1 MKGGVYRG
9 HQSNQHMRKTLTIIV
24 ILLCTYSGAFSQ
36 FYKYSNEFLSIGV
49 GARGLSMSGAQVAS
63 ISDVTAGYWNPAG
76 LALIDKK
83 FDLGLMHAEYFAG
96 IAKFDYA
103 GIALPMQDKN
113 RILAFSIIRFGV
125 DDIPNTLFLIEPDGS
140 VNYDNVT
147 TFSVADYA
155 GLISYAQKLPVEGLR
170 IGGNLKIIHRTVGSF
185 ASSWGVGLDAGL
197 QYDKNKWRFGLLAKD
212 ITTTFNAWSF
222 NFTEEEQAVFASTQN
237 VIPENS
243 VELTAPKI
251 ILGAAYKFQCG
262 KNITLLPE
270 LDLDITTDGKRNV
283 LLSAAPFSI
292 DPHAGI
298 EAAYKE
304 LIYLR
309 GGIGNI
315 QKVTNI
321 DGSKN
326 MTAQPNI
333 GVGLVIKSISI
344 DYALTNLG
352 SLSSSLYSNVFSVR
366 IAISNKPGKL

>member
-1 MKGGVYRG
+1 
-9 HQSNQHMRKTLTIIV
+9 MRKTLTIIAF
-24 ILLCTYSGAFSQ
+24 LLCTTSGAFAQ
-36 FYKYSNEFLSIGV
+36 FYKYSNEFLSIGI
-49 GARGLSMSGAQVAS
+49 GARGLAMSGAQVAS
-63 ISDVTAGYWNPAG
+63 IGDVTAGFWNPAG
-76 LALIDKK
+76 LALVDKK

-103 GIALPMQDKN
+103 GVALPMQDKN

-140 VNYDNVT
+140 VNYNNVT

-155 GLISYAQKLPVEGLR
+155 GLISYAQKLPVDGLR
-170 IGGNLKIIHRTVGSF
+170 IGGSLKLIHRTVGSF
-185 ASSWGVGLDAGL
+185 ASSWGVGLDAGF
-197 QYDKNKWRFGLLAKD
+197 QYDYKKWHFGALAKD

-222 NFTEEEQAVFASTQN
+222 NFTEEEQAVFAATEN

-243 VELTAPKI
+243 IELTAPKI
-251 ILGAAYKFQCG
+251 ILGAAYKFQVG

-270 LDLDITTDGKRNV
+270 LDIDVTTDGKRNV
-283 LLSAAPFSI
+283 LVSAKPFSF

-298 EAAYKE
+298 EAGYKD
-304 LIYLR
+304 IIFLR

-315 QKVTNI
+315 QKITNI
-321 DGSKN
+321 DGTSN
-326 MTAQPNI
+326 MTVQPNI

-352 SLSSSLYSNVFSVR
+352 NLSSSLYSNVFSVR
-366 IAISNKPGKL
+366 IAINDKPRE